1 MLMKY
6 EVWFGQ
12 NGNWFGYHT
21 FKSKMDAERYEER
34 YKKVFPNLTVE
45 VRRKEVILLIA
56 VHVF

>member
-1 MLMKY
+1 MKY

-45 VRRKEVILLIA
+45 VRRKEYA
-56 VHVF
+56 YC

>member
-1 MLMKY
+1 MKY

-21 FKSKMDAERYEER
+21 FKYKMDAERYEKR

-45 VRRKEVILLIA
+45 VRRNEYA
-56 VHVF
+56 YS